1 MSITED
7 IERKLN
13 AELSPKILE
22 IVDDSSRHAGHAGA
36 QPGGE
41 THFNVR
47 IVADAFE
54 GKSRVARQ
62 RMIYAILSE
71 ELANRVHALSIR
83 ALTPAEVQD

>member
-1 MSITED
+1 VSIAKN
-7 IERKLN
+7 IERKLTT
-13 AELSPKILE
+13 ELNPKVLE
-22 IVDDSSRHAGHAGA
+22 IVDDSSRHTGHAGA

-54 GKSRVARQ
+54 GHSRVARQ

-71 ELANRVHALSIR
+71 ELADRVHALSIR